1 MIPRGICVDLETTIA
16 GKISNLIRPPGQKR
30 FETRIIEIGAVH
42 WTNASKRFLRL
53 VNPIEK
59 PLESGEQ
66 FIQHLK
72 DIHQKPKATINFWSR
87 VLVRRKSVDRTMFAK
102 EEAPD
107 VWLARRFESKANDF
121 VRWFNGEH
129 GPGFVSEKKA
139 LQDFIVWSEAHPWLA
154 HNGNS
159 FDFKVI
165 QGASLRTG
173 CPLNPAIKTYDTLK
187 LFRKMLPGHKS
198 YSQPILYENIFAEKY
213 NAHVAIDDAIAL
225 SRLCQHTAKI
235 LAKSSSAKNLTKS
248 SSAKNLTKSSSAKIL
263 AKSSSAKILT
273 KSSSAKILTKSSS
286 AKILTKRPMNL
297 TFGKSVVKMPAKY
310 LAKRPMNLSFG
321 KSVVKLPTKILAK
334 SSAKNIGQLQGV
346 GPKSVS
352 AFADANI
359 YTLEQLATQFKIG
372 GRSWLQETI
381 PFGTNWKVIER
392 SILTVN

>member
-16 GKISNLIRPPGQKR
+16 GKISNLICPPGQKR
-30 FETRIIEIGAVH
+30 FETRIIEIGAAH
-42 WTNASKRFLRL
+42 WTNTTKRFLRL

-59 PLESGEQ
+59 QLESGEQ

-87 VLVRRKSVDRTMFAK
+87 VLVQRKSVDRTMFAK
-102 EEAPD
+102 EESPD

-139 LQDFIVWSEAHPWLA
+139 LQDFIGWSEAHPWLA

-159 FDFKVI
+159 FDFKVL

-198 YSQPILYENIFAEKY
+198 YSQPILYENIFQQKY
-213 NAHVAIDDAIAL
+213 NAHVAIDDALAL
-225 SRLCQHTAKI
+225 SRLCQHFAKI
-235 LAKSSSAKNLTKS
+235 LAKSSST
-248 SSAKNLTKSSSAKIL
+248 KIL
-263 AKSSSAKILT
+263 AKSSSAKIL
-273 KSSSAKILTKSSS
+273 A
-286 AKILTKRPMNL
+286 KRPMNL
-297 TFGKSVVKMPAKY
+297 TFSKSVVKMPTKY
-310 LAKRPMNLSFG
+310 LAKRPMNLTFS
-321 KSVVKLPTKILAK
+321 KSVVKMPAKILAK
-334 SSAKNIGQLQGV
+334 SHAKNIGQLQGV

-359 YTLEQLATQFKIG
+359 YTLGQLAAQFKIG

>member
-30 FETRIIEIGAVH
+30 FETRIIEIGAAH
-42 WTNASKRFLRL
+42 WTNTTKRFLRL

-59 PLESGEQ
+59 QLESGEQ

-87 VLVRRKSVDRTMFAK
+87 VLVQRKSVDRTMFAK
-102 EEAPD
+102 EESPD

-139 LQDFIVWSEAHPWLA
+139 LQDFIGWSEAHPWLA

-159 FDFKVI
+159 FDFKVL

-198 YSQPILYENIFAEKY
+198 YSQPILYENIFQQKY
-213 NAHVAIDDAIAL
+213 NAHVAIDDALAL

-235 LAKSSSAKNLTKS
+235 LAKSSST
-248 SSAKNLTKSSSAKIL
+248 KIL
-263 AKSSSAKILT
+263 A
-273 KSSSAKILTKSSS
+273 
-286 AKILTKRPMNL
+286 KRPMNL
-297 TFGKSVVKMPAKY
+297 TFSKSVVKMPAK
-310 LAKRPMNLSFG
+310 
-321 KSVVKLPTKILAK
+321 ILAK
-334 SSAKNIGQLQGV
+334 SPAKNIGQLQGV

-359 YTLEQLATQFKIG
+359 YTLEQLAAQFKIG

>member
-30 FETRIIEIGAVH
+30 FETRIIEIGAAH
-42 WTNASKRFLRL
+42 WTNTTKRFLRL

-59 PLESGEQ
+59 QLESGEQ

-87 VLVRRKSVDRTMFAK
+87 VLVQRKSVDRTMFAK
-102 EEAPD
+102 EESPD

-139 LQDFIVWSEAHPWLA
+139 LQDFIGWSEAHPWLA

-159 FDFKVI
+159 FDFKVL

-198 YSQPILYENIFAEKY
+198 YSQPILYENIFQQKY
-213 NAHVAIDDAIAL
+213 NAHVAIDDALAL

-235 LAKSSSAKNLTKS
+235 LAKSSST
-248 SSAKNLTKSSSAKIL
+248 KIL
-263 AKSSSAKILT
+263 AKSSSTKILA
-273 KSSSAKILTKSSS
+273 KSSSTKILAKSSS
-286 AKILTKRPMNL
+286 TKILAKRPMNL
-297 TFGKSVVKMPAKY
+297 TFSKSVVKMPAKY
-310 LAKRPMNLSFG
+310 LAKRPMNLTFS
-321 KSVVKLPTKILAK
+321 KSVVKMPAKILAK
-334 SSAKNIGQLQGV
+334 SPAKNIGQLQGV

-359 YTLEQLATQFKIG
+359 YTLEQLAAQFKIG